1 MSGSREA
8 QHRKS
13 WFGRLAGPLA
23 AAAATVVLAGCA
35 HQPLMARTSA
45 FAAAA
50 TVTAKSTDDGYAL
63 VEQSFRDA
71 QLARMV
77 AHFDDAGFDPSTIK
91 PFLPATDRQVRS
103 EVVDALRSYA
113 EHLSAVSGQDSLKE
127 VDAGA
132 KAVGGSLEQISAN
145 TLVSAH
151 FTATEANLAAVAIDA
166 LGRELVER
174 RRRRDL
180 PGILKQMEQPID
192 TICSLLAKD
201 LGDPERSGLR
211 NQLHNDYL
219 DLLREQKNYI
229 VDNSDKLSPAE
240 KREAV
245 LALPKLANDGDDAD
259 RALAATQGALLE
271 LAKTHAALAAT
282 AGQKDAPG
290 FQLQLEQLEASAQRL
305 TNFYSS
311 ISKHP

>member
-8 QHRKS
+8 QHRS
-13 WFGRLAGPLA
+13 PNLVHCAALFAALA
-23 AAAATVVLAGCA
+23 AAVMLGGCA

-50 TVTAKSTDDGYAL
+50 TVTAKSTDDAYAL

-77 AHFDDAGFDPSTIK
+77 AHFDEAGFDPSTIK
-91 PFLPATDRQVRS
+91 PFLPAADRQVRS

-113 EHLSAVSGQDSLKE
+113 EHLAAVSGTDSLKE

-132 KAVGGSLEQISAN
+132 KAMGGSLEQISAN
-145 TLVSAH
+145 KLVSAH
-151 FTATEANLAAVAIDA
+151 FTSTEADLAAAAIDA

-192 TICSLLAKD
+192 TICALLAKD

-229 VDNSDKLSPAE
+229 VDNSGKLSPAE
-240 KREAV
+240 KREAI
-245 LALPKLANDGDDAD
+245 LQLPRLANDGDDAD

-290 FQLQLEQLEASAQRL
+290 FRLQLQQLEASAQRL

-311 ISKHP
+311 ISTHP